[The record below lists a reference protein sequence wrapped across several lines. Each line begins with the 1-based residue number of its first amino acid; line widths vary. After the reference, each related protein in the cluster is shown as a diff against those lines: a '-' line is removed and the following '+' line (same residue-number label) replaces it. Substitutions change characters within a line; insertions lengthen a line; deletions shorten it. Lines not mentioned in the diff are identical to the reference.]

1 MTAPARRV
9 FPGRPDQVARAR
21 SFLKTHSGF
30 CPMLDEAVLL
40 TSELCTNA
48 VRHSAS
54 GDGGSFEV
62 AIHRGPGSL
71 RVEVHDDGAR
81 SIPVTR
87 DFEELA
93 ENGRGL
99 EIVALV
105 ATRWGQWSDEYGRS
119 VFFELGWSPPVS
131 SPDSPPA
138 KVSRYAH
145 AVQRP
150 SREHRFAA
158 VSEQPT
164 HVKRPLSPQS
174 WSVVIDGQL
183 LRELRRRRGLSQ
195 EKLFAESGISLTT
208 IARLERQRWPV
219 CRGRTAR
226 RLAAALDADPV
237 SLLAPDPA
245 EPPAPAPARFRLG
258 CAE

>member
-21 SFLKTHSGF
+21 TFLKTHCGP
-30 CPMLDEAVLL
+30 CPVLDEAVLL

-62 AIHRGPGSL
+62 AIHRGPNSL
-71 RVEVHDDGAR
+71 RVEVHDDGANG
-81 SIPVTR
+81 IPVAR

-105 ATRWGQWSDEYGRS
+105 ATGWGQRSDEHGRS
-119 VFFELGWSPPVS
+119 VFFELRWRPPAIA
-131 SPDSPPA
+131 PDSPPA
-138 KVSRYAH
+138 RGSRYAH
-145 AVQRP
+145 PIQRP
-150 SREHRFAA
+150 PRERRVMAA
-158 VSEQPT
+158 DPPARL
-164 HVKRPLSPQS
+164 KRPLSPQS
-174 WSVVIDGQL
+174 WSVVIDGQM

-226 RLAAALDADPV
+226 RLAAALDTDPV
-237 SLLAPDPA
+237 SLLTPDPDKS
-245 EPPAPAPARFRLG
+245 PAPAPASPD
-258 CAE
+258 AAQAV